1 MKKRESISPD
11 LTPLIDVIFI
21 ILIFFIVSS
30 VLKKEETAL
39 FITLPTSQA
48 SQKVP
53 KTKQLI
59 IEISKNNFSLEG
71 KIISLK
77 ELENRLKSL
86 EKKKQPITIRSDK
99 ETTYKRIVVIFDLL
113 QKYSLHNLILITDTK
128 KQQ

>member
-128 KQQ
+128 K